1 MARQQ
6 TDMCSKLVKESYK
19 KAFQCNALHGTY
31 ELGRLAAE
39 LKVIPFW
46 SFDLSILS
54 GTNFN
59 TFINDSRNPKAAA
72 PLDFRSSQELHQC
85 SFLSVES

>member
-19 KAFQCNALHGTY
+19 KAFQRNALHGTY

-39 LKVIPFW
+39 LKVMPFK
-46 SFDLSILS
+46 SFDLSTLEQLQYMIS
-54 GTNFN
+54 GR
-59 TFINDSRNPKAAA
+59 ISMAAA
-72 PLDFRSSQELHQC
+72 MLRQRLF
-85 SFLSVES
+85 

>member
-19 KAFQCNALHGTY
+19 KAFQRNALHGTY

-39 LKVIPFW
+39 LKVMSFW
-46 SFDLSILS
+46 SLGLLTLEQFMVS
-54 GTNFN
+54 GSNF
-59 TFINDSRNPKAAA
+59 
-72 PLDFRSSQELHQC
+72 FRLHIMKTKDKLQEWM
-85 SFLSVES
+85 EY

>member
-19 KAFQCNALHGTY
+19 KAFQRNALHGTY

-46 SFDLSILS
+46 SFDLLTLTTLIQAIL
-54 GTNFN
+54 
-59 TFINDSRNPKAAA
+59 R
-72 PLDFRSSQELHQC
+72 LHSSLR
-85 SFLSVES
+85 VR

>member
-19 KAFQCNALHGTY
+19 KAFQRNALHGTY

-46 SFDLSILS
+46 SFDLLELPVE
-54 GTNFN
+54 
-59 TFINDSRNPKAAA
+59 FITKYA
-72 PLDFRSSQELHQC
+72 
-85 SFLSVES
+85 VEVIDP

>member
-19 KAFQCNALHGTY
+19 KAFQRNALHGTY

-46 SFDLSILS
+46 SFDLLTQAIL
-54 GTNFN
+54 
-59 TFINDSRNPKAAA
+59 
-72 PLDFRSSQELHQC
+72 LLHRSLK
-85 SFLSVES
+85 VR

>member
-19 KAFQCNALHGTY
+19 KAFQRNALHGTY

-46 SFDLSILS
+46 SFDLLELLVE
-54 GTNFN
+54 
-59 TFINDSRNPKAAA
+59 FITKYA
-72 PLDFRSSQELHQC
+72 
-85 SFLSVES
+85 VEVIDP